1 MLSLMANPPVIDARL
16 DAENLRFIL
25 GLKLRKLR
33 QEKGLS
39 LSNLAKAAGISVSYL
54 SEIEAGR
61 KHPKPEKLARLA
73 QALAVPYDELVSLQ
87 VGGELDPLK
96 AFLGS
101 EFVREFPFELFG
113 IAPQDLFALV
123 ADMPTKSAALFQ
135 TFLEIGRTYG
145 VQVEH
150 LLFAALRSYQQLRH
164 NYFQEMEEAAAAFR
178 RAEGW
183 TNGESPPADS
193 LRALL
198 VERYGCAVDEE
209 SLARHSEL
217 HGFRSVFVPGDPP
230 RILVNDRLLP
240 SQKAFIFGREIAYQE
255 LGLRE
260 RAVTGSWLNI
270 DSFGQVLNNFKA
282 SYFAGAILIDE
293 NALVDALGGLFARDR
308 WDGQAFLDVM
318 GRFDAT
324 PEMFF
329 YRLTQVVPER
339 FGLEEIFF
347 LRFHHATGSDDYR
360 LTKVLNLSHVPVPHG
375 IGLDEHYCRR
385 WPSLRLLA
393 HLDRPQWIPQ
403 PGVVGAIAPVT
414 AHLPAA
420 EPPILPVAA
429 QRSRF
434 LNEEATFFVVAV
446 SRPLSLTEDVRS
458 CVSLGFL
465 VDDVFRERVRF
476 SADPEV
482 PEIAVNLTC
491 ERCGLTPEECQDRV
505 APPTIF
511 RREREREA
519 QARALAELLRGD
531 DGTPGAGPSRGAADA

>member
-1 MLSLMANPPVIDARL
+1 MANFPAVDARL

-39 LSNLAKAAGISVSYL
+39 LSALAKGAGISVSYL

-73 QALAVPYDELVSLQ
+73 EALMVPYDELVSLQ

-178 RAEGW
+178 KAEGW
-183 TNGESPPADS
+183 TNGESPPADA

-198 VERYGCAVDEE
+198 EGRYGCAVDEQ
-209 SLARHSEL
+209 SLGPHPEL
-217 HGFRSVFVPGDPP
+217 HGFRSVFVPGNPP

-282 SYFAGAILIDE
+282 SYFAGAILIAED
-293 NALVDALGGLFARDR
+293 ALVEALGNLFARDR
-308 WDGQAFLDVM
+308 WDGQAFLDCM

-339 FGLEEIFF
+339 LGLSEIFF

-393 HLDRPQWIPQ
+393 HLDRSRWD
-403 PGVVGAIAPVT
+403 
-414 AHLPAA
+414 AA
-420 EPPILPVAA
+420 PPILPVAA

-434 LNEEATFFVVAV
+434 LNEDATFFVIAV
-446 SRPLSLTEDVRS
+446 SRPLSLTEGVRS
-458 CVSLGFL
+458 CVSIGFL
-465 VDDVFRERVRF
+465 VDEVFRERVAF
-476 SADPEV
+476 WSDPEV
-482 PEIAVNLTC
+482 PEVPVNLTC

-519 QARALAELLRGD
+519 QARALAELLE
-531 DGTPGAGPSRGAADA
+531 SRAPVLGERR

>member
-1 MLSLMANPPVIDARL
+1 MLSLMAKSPATDARL

-39 LSNLAKAAGISVSYL
+39 LSSLAKGAGISISYL

-73 QALAVPYDELVSLQ
+73 QALEVPYDELVSLQ

-113 IAPQDLFALV
+113 IAPQDLFALASDV
-123 ADMPTKSAALFQ
+123 PTKSAAFFQ

-150 LLFAALRSYQQLRH
+150 MLFAALRSYQQLRH

-183 TNGESPPADS
+183 TSGASPPADA

-198 VERYGCAVDEE
+198 EERYGCPVDEGT
-209 SLARHSEL
+209 LGGHPEL

-230 RILVNDRLLP
+230 RLLVNDRLLP

-260 RAVTGSWLNI
+260 RAVTGSWLNV

-293 NALVDALGGLFARDR
+293 TALVDALVGLFARER
-308 WDGQAFLDVM
+308 WDGRAFLDVM

-339 FGLEEIFF
+339 FGLSEIFF
-347 LRFHHATGSDDYR
+347 LRFHHAPGSADYR

-385 WPSLRLLA
+385 WPALRLFA
-393 HLDRPQWIPQ
+393 QLDGSRAGAPP
-403 PGVVGAIAPVT
+403 VV
-414 AHLPAA
+414 
-420 EPPILPVAA
+420 A

-434 LNEEATFFVVAV
+434 LNEDATFFVVAV
-446 SRPLSLTEDVRS
+446 SRPLSLTEGVRS

-465 VDDVFRERVRF
+465 VDDVFRDRVRF
-476 SADPEV
+476 WADPEV

-511 RREREREA
+511 RQEREREA
-519 QARALAELLRGD
+519 QARALAELLEVR
-531 DGTPGAGPSRGAADA
+531 

>member
-1 MLSLMANPPVIDARL
+1 MAKNLAQARL
-16 DAENLRFIL
+16 EPESLRFIL

-33 QEKGLS
+33 QEKSFSLTELAARAGLS
-39 LSNLAKAAGISVSYL
+39 ISYL

-61 KHPKPEKLARLA
+61 KHPKPDKLIRLA
-73 QALAVPYDELVSLQ
+73 EALSVTYDELVSLQ

-113 IAPQDLFALV
+113 IEPQDLFALV

-164 NYFQEMEEAAAAFR
+164 NYFDEMERAAEGFR
-178 RAEGW
+178 EAEGW
-183 TNGESPPADS
+183 TDGESPPADA

-198 VERYGCAVDEE
+198 EERYGCAVDEQ
-209 SLARHSEL
+209 SLARHPEL
-217 HGFRSVFVPGDPP
+217 HGFRSVFLPGDPP
-230 RILVNDRLLP
+230 RLLVNDRLLP
-240 SQKAFIFGREIAYQE
+240 SQKAFIFGREIAYRE

-260 RAVTGSWLNI
+260 RAVTGSWLNV

-293 NALVDALGGLFARDR
+293 AALVAELGALFDRDR
-308 WDGQAFLDVM
+308 WDGDAFLDCM

-329 YRLTQVVPER
+329 YRLTQIVPER

-347 LRFHHATGSDDYR
+347 LRFHHATESDDFR

-385 WPSLRLLA
+385 WPALRLLED
-393 HLDRPQWIPQ
+393 LDGRQSSGRSGRPL
-403 PGVVGAIAPVT
+403 VT
-414 AHLPAA
+414 
-420 EPPILPVAA
+420 A

-434 LNEEATFFVVAV
+434 LNEDATFFVVAV
-446 SRPLSLTEDVRS
+446 ARPLSLTEDVKS
-458 CVSLGFL
+458 CVSFGFL
-465 VDDVFRERVRF
+465 VNDVFRERVRF
-476 SADPEV
+476 WADPDV
-482 PEIAVNLTC
+482 PEVEVNLTC

-505 APPTIF
+505 APPTIY
-511 RREREREA
+511 RQEAEREA
-519 QARALAELLRGD
+519 QVRALAELLEAAGSS
-531 DGTPGAGPSRGAADA
+531 GAGAASSTRT

>member
-1 MLSLMANPPVIDARL
+1 MAKPPVQDARL

-33 QEKGLS
+33 QEKHLS
-39 LSNLAKAAGISVSYL
+39 LSDLAARAGISVSYL
-54 SEIEAGR
+54 SEIEGGR
-61 KHPKPEKLARLA
+61 KHPKPEKLIRLA
-73 QALAVPYDELVSLQ
+73 EALAVPYDELVSLQ

-113 IAPQDLFALV
+113 IEPQDLFTLV

-164 NYFQEMEEAAAAFR
+164 NYFLEMEKAAAAFR
-178 RAEGW
+178 EAEGW
-183 TNGESPPADS
+183 TKGESPSAYA

-198 VERYGCAVDEE
+198 EERYGCSVDEE
-209 SLARHSEL
+209 SLANHPQLR
-217 HGFRSVFVPGDPP
+217 GFRSVFLPGHPP
-230 RILVNDRLLP
+230 RLLVNDRLLP
-240 SQKAFIFGREIAYQE
+240 SQKAFIFGREIAYRE

-282 SYFAGAILIDE
+282 SYFAGALLIDE
-293 NALVDALGGLFARDR
+293 AALVKELAALFDRDR
-308 WDGQAFLDVM
+308 WDGAAFLDCM

-324 PEMFF
+324 PEMLF
-329 YRLTQVVPER
+329 YRLTQIVPER

-347 LRFHHATGSDDYR
+347 LRFHHATGSDDFR

-385 WPSLRLLA
+385 WPALRLLVD
-393 HLDRPQWIPQ
+393 LDGRQGSGQ
-403 PGVVGAIAPVT
+403 PG
-414 AHLPAA
+414 
-420 EPPILPVAA
+420 PPLVAA

-434 LNEEATFFVVAV
+434 LNEDATFFVIAVA
-446 SRPLSLTEDVRS
+446 RPLSLTEGVKS
-458 CVSLGFL
+458 CVSFGFL
-465 VDDVFRERVRF
+465 VDDVFRKRVRF
-476 SADPEV
+476 WADPDV
-482 PEIAVNLTC
+482 PEVVVNLTC

-505 APPTIF
+505 APPTIY
-511 RREREREA
+511 RQEAEREA
-519 QARALAELLRGD
+519 QARALAELLE
-531 DGTPGAGPSRGAADA
+531 GARE

>member
-1 MLSLMANPPVIDARL
+1 MANTPTLDARL
-16 DAENLRFIL
+16 DAESLRFIL

-39 LSNLAKAAGISVSYL
+39 LSSLAKGAGISVSYL

-178 RAEGW
+178 TAEGW
-183 TNGESPPADS
+183 TNSESPPADA

-209 SLARHSEL
+209 SLGRHPEL

-230 RILVNDRLLP
+230 RLLVNERLLP
-240 SQKAFIFGREIAYQE
+240 SQKAFIFGREIAYRE
-255 LGLRE
+255 LGLRD
-260 RAVTGSWLNI
+260 RAVTGSWLNV
-270 DSFGQVLNNFKA
+270 DSFDQVLNNFKA

-293 NALVDALGGLFARDR
+293 TALVDALGGFFARGR
-308 WDGQAFLDVM
+308 WDGQVFLDVM

-339 FGLEEIFF
+339 FGLSEIFF

-393 HLDRPQWIPQ
+393 HLDRPRRGPH
-403 PGVVGAIAPVT
+403 PAAAEATPLVT
-414 AHLPAA
+414 AVPPVV
-420 EPPILPVAA
+420 PPILPVAA

-434 LNEEATFFVVAV
+434 LNEDATFFVIAV
-446 SRPLSLTEDVRS
+446 SRPLSLTEGVRS
-458 CVSLGFL
+458 CVSIGFL
-465 VDDVFRERVRF
+465 VDEAFRERVRF
-476 SADPEV
+476 WSDPQVPEV
-482 PEIAVNLTC
+482 AVNLTC

-511 RREREREA
+511 RQEREHEA
-519 QARALAELLRGD
+519 QARALAELLERGD
-531 DGTPGAGPSRGAADA
+531 GSADGGSPRTGAEVP

>member
-1 MLSLMANPPVIDARL
+1 MAKPPAIDARL

-39 LSNLAKAAGISVSYL
+39 LSSLAKGAGISVSYL

-113 IAPQDLFALV
+113 IAPQDLFALASDV
-123 ADMPTKSAALFQ
+123 PTKSAAFFQ

-150 LLFAALRSYQQLRH
+150 MLFAALRSYQQLRH

-178 RAEGW
+178 AAEGW
-183 TNGESPPADS
+183 THGESPPADA

-198 VERYGCAVDEE
+198 EERYGCAVDEE
-209 SLARHSEL
+209 ALGRHPEL

-230 RILVNDRLLP
+230 RLLVNDRLLP

-260 RAVTGSWLNI
+260 RAVTGSWLNV

-282 SYFAGAILIDE
+282 SYFAGALLIDE
-293 NALVDALGGLFARDR
+293 SALVDALGDLFARRR
-308 WDGQAFLDVM
+308 WDGQAFLDVL

-339 FGLEEIFF
+339 FGLSEIFF
-347 LRFHHATGSDDYR
+347 LRFHHAAGGDDYR

-385 WPSLRLLA
+385 WPALRLLA
-393 HLDRPQWIPQ
+393 HLDRPRS
-403 PGVVGAIAPVT
+403 GAPPAAAETTPRVT
-414 AHLPAA
+414 AV
-420 EPPILPVAA
+420 PPVAPSSPPVAA

-434 LNEEATFFVVAV
+434 LNEDATFFVVAV
-446 SRPLSLTEDVRS
+446 SRPLSLTEGVRS

-465 VDDVFRERVRF
+465 VDEGFRERVRF
-476 SADPEV
+476 WDDPQV

-511 RREREREA
+511 GQEREREA
-519 QARALAELLRGD
+519 QARALAELLESAP
-531 DGTPGAGPSRGAADA
+531 DGGGRPAGAAGA